1 MASRKAKSLVFRSP
15 AGVHVAA
22 IRDVI
27 ENDLG
32 SGAVTV
38 VQKLQ
43 SGEYSIELQKK
54 DQAEQLI
61 SDGFGIN
68 DLHVQPSPPQ
78 GQFTNVSI
86 MGLRAYIEDASI
98 IKELE
103 KFGEIKSEVIRL
115 KYKKGHDLVGVENGN
130 RLVRMVLTK
139 PSVPCSLKIE
149 GEWCR
154 VIHNNQKPICSLC
167 HEDGHRRN
175 ECPTVVCFTCN
186 ETGHVRANYPN
197 RPTDNTTPTESE
209 EEERRMHTEQLL
221 RQAAEAARDLRDR
234 HKQPDLVYAEEL
246 DEEFL
251 DAEND
256 PEDPT
261 DDLDIEQ
268 DQATSHHNNQKK
280 KRSPQTRHQTRAK
293 YLFR

>member
-1 MASRKAKSLVFRSP
+1 
-15 AGVHVAA
+15 
-22 IRDVI
+22 
-27 ENDLG
+27 
-32 SGAVTV
+32 
-38 VQKLQ
+38 
-43 SGEYSIELQKK
+43 
-54 DQAEQLI
+54 
-61 SDGFGIN
+61 
-68 DLHVQPSPPQ
+68 
-78 GQFTNVSI
+78 

-186 ETGHVRANYPN
+186 ETGHVRANCPN

-261 DDLDIEQ
+261 DDPDIEQ